1 LFGGEV
7 VGVLRI
13 RRNEI
18 AGLCVAAAALVAV
31 WDGAGVLLGGDL
43 GRSAG
48 VGASRPVAAAVVGDS
63 EVDRLG
69 GVGKGGI
76 ALHLTG
82 VNSCA
87 AASCHGGGRV
97 VEDLSFA
104 AAQIWQRRD
113 PHARAWQVLS
123 QPLAVEMMRRLAAP
137 GEEPIPAFE
146 DTRCLNCH
154 VTTER
159 PLEGARVSVE
169 LMHRDG
175 VGCESCHGA
184 AGGWLAAHTTAE
196 WKLYTSEQKQGL
208 GFVDTTSDLHRRAAM
223 CAECHV
229 GGEGR
234 DVNHD
239 LIAAGHPRM
248 DFEFRMF
255 HANEPKHWTAGGV
268 GGRNRGSNVE
278 VRATFELDA
287 WLAGQ
292 LAVGRAAAG
301 LLQERTRD
309 GRPWPELAEY
319 SCFSCHHDLRRE
331 SWYGSLGGSS
341 GRLQWG
347 TWTFGA
353 YPGISVL
360 AGAEAELGEV
370 RRLMERPHPDRAA
383 VRLAAERLAGRL
395 GQVGDRVQ
403 SPVDAESLNRLAVEL
418 IDGSAAAVQSR
429 VRPGYGG
436 QVPAAGTWDEA
447 AQLYL
452 GLHAVLAARSRSGVE
467 LSAEERRLL
476 EEMRQGLLYEE
487 RVDSPGNRGTAEA
500 AGEMSLRVKRVRE
513 ELLGRGGR

>member
-1 LFGGEV
+1 V

-87 AASCHGGGRV
+87 AASCHGGGRIG
-97 VEDLSFA
+97 EDLSFA

-137 GEEPIPAFE
+137 GEEPIAAFE

-159 PLEGARVSVE
+159 PLAGSRVSVE

-184 AGGWLAAHTTAE
+184 ASGWLAAHTTAD

-208 GFVDTTSDLHRRAAM
+208 GFVDTTSDLNRRAAM

-255 HANEPKHWTAGGV
+255 HANEPKHWTAGGI

-278 VRATFELDA
+278 ARATFELDA
-287 WLAGQ
+287 WVAGQ
-292 LAVGRAAAG
+292 QAAGRAAAG
-301 LLQERTRD
+301 LLQERLRD

-319 SCFSCHHDLRRE
+319 SCFSCHHDLRQD

-353 YPGISVL
+353 YSGVSAL
-360 AGAEAELGEV
+360 AGAEAEIGEV

-383 VRLAAERLAGRL
+383 AGLAAERLAAKL
-395 GQVGDRVQ
+395 GQFGVRGQ
-403 SPVDAESLNRLAVEL
+403 STFDGESLNRLAVEL
-418 IDGSAAAVQSR
+418 IDGSAAAVKAR
-429 VRPGYGG
+429 VRPGYTGEL
-436 QVPAAGTWDEA
+436 PAAGTWDEA

-452 GLHAVLAARSRSGVE
+452 GLHAVLTARSGSGVE
-467 LSAEERRLL
+467 LSAEEQRLL
-476 EEMRQGLLYEE
+476 EEMRRGLLYED

-500 AGEMSLRVKRVRE
+500 VGEMSLRVKRVRE